1 MEHQKIL
8 NLLNEAGDSKF
19 GTRKRNIFND
29 RSNVNY
35 DV

>member
-1 MEHQKIL
+1 ML
-8 NLLNEAGDSKF
+8 NLLNEAGDSEF

-29 RSNVNY
+29 RSNVNH